1 MDSVIFINIIIF
13 LIIILFIV
21 KRYKRYKLLQLN
33 DFILIFF
40 ALFFP
45 LSLIRP
51 YLGFISIIGYDI
63 FKKYDLLETC
73 SFVVLVYLLLFLLGY
88 MLFRNKINFKK
99 STNNPIIF
107 KNHYVK
113 IFKKVSIIVFII
125 NILVM
130 ANFIYSQGSF
140 FEYLSNIESI
150 RQTLTGQ
157 LGNHILIYLS
167 VLLSLYL
174 IFIEN
179 KISIVSIT
187 GILIGIISFAIYGF
201 RGPVLTILIVLF
213 FVLQKLNLIKIK
225 FNFKYIFIIG
235 VVLYSFVLI
244 QDLRS
249 HELENN
255 EAFYL
260 KFLTR
265 FFGYEPLM
273 VVYEKVIMQGKFTF
287 NTFYN
292 NLDYIVTMPIPR
304 NLMEDKIKPVSI
316 IFTDEMF
323 YDEGDRSFAT
333 GGISP
338 TIIGSLIWNFHYL
351 GYFFMIL
358 FGMFTTYIE
367 NRFRTQQN
375 VFKNLVLVIFTL
387 YLILAVEYPE
397 NFVGVIWLLF
407 ISYSI
412 IYIIHKIIITNIKWR

>member
-201 RGPVLTILIVLF
+201 RGPVLTILPSTCVC
-213 FVLQKLNLIKIK
+213 K
-225 FNFKYIFIIG
+225 F
-235 VVLYSFVLI
+235 
-244 QDLRS
+244 R
-249 HELENN
+249 
-255 EAFYL
+255 
-260 KFLTR
+260 
-265 FFGYEPLM
+265 
-273 VVYEKVIMQGKFTF
+273 
-287 NTFYN
+287 
-292 NLDYIVTMPIPR
+292 
-304 NLMEDKIKPVSI
+304 
-316 IFTDEMF
+316 
-323 YDEGDRSFAT
+323 
-333 GGISP
+333 
-338 TIIGSLIWNFHYL
+338 
-351 GYFFMIL
+351 
-358 FGMFTTYIE
+358 
-367 NRFRTQQN
+367 
-375 VFKNLVLVIFTL
+375 
-387 YLILAVEYPE
+387 
-397 NFVGVIWLLF
+397 
-407 ISYSI
+407 
-412 IYIIHKIIITNIKWR
+412 

>member
-412 IYIIHKIIITNIKWR
+412 IYIIHKIIITNFKWR